1 MPNIN
6 VEVNLGTVGTGISGQ
21 TVSISGCTASSC
33 GGTKT
38 ALSPSQYNVNDF
50 PQVLTIPDTAVSL
63 FLMVNS
69 GACSGTTQC
78 ISVST
83 VTPTPTVTITPT
95 ITPTQ
100 TITPTI
106 GATVT
111 PTVTPTL
118 TRTPTVTPTMTP
130 TVTEFVY
137 GCGDTI
143 SGTYEPS
150 TFTTQTKYL
159 DLSDLTNGD
168 IVSVAYTSYD
178 RPNRFNIY
186 ENGSLKTSSLW
197 AGTDPDMGTTYTG
210 PWTGN
215 PIDSDGL
222 GTITF
227 AYVSGAS
234 YELRVDIGGAN
245 PNATPV
251 PNPSDA
257 WSVTITCDT
266 PTPTP
271 TITPTVTP
279 PIVYTFYRAS
289 EILDSD
295 ESTTYCN
302 NFGSGG
308 QGYVMTQ
315 AFYTTDGSLT
325 PGSAV
330 IYSDPN
336 LTTLDTGTWVA
347 STNVT
352 RMAYVTLSEYQTSSY
367 RTTTDPDG
375 DGSYTGGFYKY
386 MRVDS
391 NGVVQS
397 TGTDSCTGGGA
408 EN

>member
-6 VEVNLGTVGTGISGQ
+6 VSVNLGTVGTGISGQ

-50 PQVLTIPDTAVSL
+50 PQVLSIPDTAVSL

-95 ITPTQ
+95 QTITPTPGATTTPTPTRTPTQ

-111 PTVTPTL
+111 PTLTITPTRTPTL
-118 TRTPTVTPTMTP
+118 TPTLTITPTQTITPTTGCVTSVQFEVDSAGQVRYVTCCGVTEYVDFGIGPQVINDCLQIGSLFAVGASISSITYGATSCTCVTPTPTVT
-130 TVTEFVY
+130 
-137 GCGDTI
+137 I
-143 SGTYEPS
+143 
-150 TFTTQTKYL
+150 
-159 DLSDLTNGD
+159 
-168 IVSVAYTSYD
+168 
-178 RPNRFNIY
+178 
-186 ENGSLKTSSLW
+186 
-197 AGTDPDMGTTYTG
+197 
-210 PWTGN
+210 
-215 PIDSDGL
+215 
-222 GTITF
+222 
-227 AYVSGAS
+227 
-234 YELRVDIGGAN
+234 
-245 PNATPV
+245 
-251 PNPSDA
+251 
-257 WSVTITCDT
+257 
-266 PTPTP
+266 TP
-271 TITPTVTP
+271 TITP

-289 EILDSD
+289 EILDSN

-308 QGYVMTQ
+308 QGYVMSQ
-315 AFYTTDGSLT
+315 AFYSTDPALT
-325 PGSAV
+325 PGSAE
-330 IYSDPN
+330 IYTDSN

-347 STNVT
+347 ITNVT
-352 RMAYVTLSEYQTSSY
+352 KMAYITQSEYESAAY

-375 DGSYTGGFYKY
+375 DGSYTGGFYKF

-397 TGTDSCTGGGA
+397 TGTDSCSGGGA